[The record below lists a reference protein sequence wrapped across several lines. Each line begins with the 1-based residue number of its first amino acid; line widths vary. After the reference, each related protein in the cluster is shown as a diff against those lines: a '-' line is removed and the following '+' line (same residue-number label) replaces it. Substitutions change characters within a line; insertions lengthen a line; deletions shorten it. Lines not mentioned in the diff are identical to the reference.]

1 MRKFQKISCFFC
13 MENSFDIVWEKETK
27 GDGSW
32 KEKISRAE
40 KLTNERKAVRMF
52 LQTKC
57 NKFVTNVITVS
68 YTHLK
73 LPTILLV

>member
-1 MRKFQKISCFFC
+1 
-13 MENSFDIVWEKETK
+13 MENSFDIVRETEKKE
-27 GDGSW
+27 GDLW

-57 NKFVTNVITVS
+57 NKFVTNVI
-68 YTHLK
+68 K
-73 LPTILLV
+73 MN

>member
-57 NKFVTNVITVS
+57 NKFVTNVI
-68 YTHLK
+68 K
-73 LPTILLV
+73 MN

>member
-1 MRKFQKISCFFC
+1 MILGKNQKISCFFAP
-13 MENSFDIVWEKETK
+13 EKSFDIVRETEKKE
-27 GDGSW
+27 GDLW

-57 NKFVTNVITVS
+57 NKFVTNVI
-68 YTHLK
+68 K
-73 LPTILLV
+73 MN